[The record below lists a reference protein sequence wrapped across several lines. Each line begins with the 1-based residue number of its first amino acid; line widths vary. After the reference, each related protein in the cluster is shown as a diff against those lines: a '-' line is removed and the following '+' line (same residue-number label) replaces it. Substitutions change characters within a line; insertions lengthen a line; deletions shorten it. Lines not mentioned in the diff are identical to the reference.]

1 MSENTSGHERGSFGY
16 DFLAL
21 SGDEVLVGL
30 KVDVPTHEA
39 FVAVVYTDK
48 RVAAR
53 LVKLARAG
61 LDDDFEKAV
70 MEVLFEDREQRI
82 PTLTDVNYQRL
93 ARLLVLAWRD
103 A

>member
-1 MSENTSGHERGSFGY
+1 MSENTTDQARGSFGY

-21 SGDEVLVGL
+21 SSDEVLVGL
-30 KVDVPTHEA
+30 KIDVPTHEA
-39 FVAVVYTDK
+39 FVSVIYQDK
-48 RVAAR
+48 RVAER

-70 MEVLFEDREQRI
+70 METLFEDRERQI
-82 PTLTDVNYQRL
+82 PLTEVDYRRL
-93 ARLLVLAWRD
+93 GKLLVLAWRE